1 MPSVGAPRASR
12 CHLRERPG
20 HHREPRAQIAWQPG
34 NAAALRTSSCP
45 MTGSVPDQPPGR
57 RPTEATASQTS
68 KTCSLI
74 FCPQTWWHM
83 PIIPAPKRLRQKDHR
98 RFGASLGYM
107 GSAGWEPGK
116 DNYKGLGRL
125 QTCPMCCEGLTD

>member
-107 GSAGWEPGK
+107 VVWNPRTSQHPARTIISTLGSHQGS
-116 DNYKGLGRL
+116 
-125 QTCPMCCEGLTD
+125 